1 MSEKQYITK
10 QVDGG
15 RWKFGVVSQ
24 LRGEGYSKDSWTLS
38 LRTYASKS
46 GAAKAARAYL
56 GSYQA
61 MHNSK

>member
-1 MSEKQYITK
+1 MAERRYITK
-10 QVDGG
+10 QVEGG
-15 RWKFGVVSQ
+15 RWKFGVQSQ
-24 LRGEGYSKDSWTLS
+24 LRGEGYSTDKWTLS

-46 GAAKAARAYL
+46 GAAKAAKAYL